1 MTSRVASGPM
11 VHWWKSGEASPKLIP
26 PRQTFEIS
34 MLERP
39 RVVYYMRLSLWVGYS
54 A

>member
-26 PRQTFEIS
+26 PRQTFEIL
-34 MLERP
+34 MPERP
-39 RVVYYMRLSLWVGYS
+39 GVVYYMRFSLWVGYS
-54 A
+54 V